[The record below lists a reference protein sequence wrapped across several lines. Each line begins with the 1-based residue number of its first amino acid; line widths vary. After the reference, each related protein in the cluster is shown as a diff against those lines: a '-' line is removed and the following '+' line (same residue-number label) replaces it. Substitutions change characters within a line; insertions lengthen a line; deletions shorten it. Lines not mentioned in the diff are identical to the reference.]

1 VGRRVTTDA
10 EASLVDTGKLRDTGK
25 EREPPDTPTG
35 ALAAI
40 DRRIFIVA
48 GTLLAVLMVVSG
60 RYGFHRDELYFLD
73 CARHLSAGYVDQ
85 PVFSPLVARISLAI
99 FGTSLPGLRLWPA
112 LSGAGTVVLAGL
124 LAREFGGRRTAQ
136 LLGAVGAATMPA
148 LLGADHLFG
157 PTAFDLLFWTAL
169 ALVVV
174 RIGRTGNTV
183 LWIPAG
189 VVLGLGLSNKD
200 DIGLLAVALVV
211 GIVAG
216 GGGAV
221 MANRWFAGGALI
233 AIAFTIPDLG
243 WQALHHW
250 PTVAMT
256 ASLQRENGGAGNVG
270 TWIVGQLLMATL
282 ALAWVWVAGIGFLWR
297 SGRPPWRALV
307 WAYGLL
313 FVLFAVTTGSK
324 VYYLA
329 GAYVY
334 LLAAGSARAEAWLDA
349 RSYRLPRLLALT
361 ALSTAI
367 TLPVVL
373 PVLPARDARWT
384 TSANKELG
392 ETVGWP
398 QLVRSVAAVW
408 DSLGPGQRR
417 HTVIF
422 TVDYGEVGAINTL
435 GPALGL
441 PPAVSGHDS
450 EWFWGPG
457 DPHATTVLAVAPGP
471 EDVTD
476 YPVYLHRFFRSVRV
490 VATLKNSA
498 GFHNQEWDGHL
509 YLCSGLLRPW
519 GVTWASLKH
528 FN

>member
-1 VGRRVTTDA
+1 MTPVVPPSVHDRT
-10 EASLVDTGKLRDTGK
+10 
-25 EREPPDTPTG
+25 EPGSDV
-35 ALAAI
+35 ALAPV
-40 DRRIFIVA
+40 DHRIFI
-48 GTLLAVLMVVSG
+48 LATAWFALLMVVSD

-73 CARHLSAGYVDQ
+73 CARHLSWGYVDQ
-85 PVFSPLVARISLAI
+85 PVFSPLVARLSLTV
-99 FGTSLPGLRLWPA
+99 FGTSLAGLRLWPA
-112 LSGAGTVVLAGL
+112 LSGAGTVVVAGL

-136 LLGAVGAATMPA
+136 FLGALGAATMPA

-157 PTAFDLLFWTAL
+157 PTAFDVLFWAVL
-169 ALVVV
+169 AFVVA
-174 RIGRTGNTV
+174 RIGRTGDAR
-183 LWIPAG
+183 LWVPAG
-189 VVLGLGLSNKD
+189 VVLGVGLSNKS
-200 DIGLLAVALVV
+200 DIGLFALALVV
-211 GIVAG
+211 GIVASR
-216 GGGAV
+216 GGGALT
-221 MANRWFAGGALI
+221 NRWFVAGVLI
-233 AIAFTIPDLG
+233 AAAFTLPDLW

-250 PTVAMT
+250 PIAAMT
-256 ASLQRENGGAGNVG
+256 ASLHRENGGAGNIA

-297 SGRPPWRALV
+297 AGRPLWRALV

-313 FVLFAVTTGSK
+313 FVLFAVTTGAK

-334 LLAAGSARAEAWLDA
+334 LLAAGSVRVESWLDA
-349 RSYRLPRLLALT
+349 KPYRLRRLVALI

-384 TSANKELG
+384 TGANKELA

-398 QLVRSVAAVW
+398 ELVRSVATVW
-408 DSLGPGQRR
+408 HSLPPRQR
-417 HTVIF
+417 HHAVIF
-422 TVDYGEVGAINTL
+422 TVDYGEAGAINTY

-441 PPAVSGHDS
+441 PTAVSGHNS

-457 DPHATTVLAVAPGP
+457 NPHATTVVAVAPGP
-471 EDVTD
+471 QDVTG
-476 YPVYLHRFFRSVRV
+476 YASYLHRFFSSVDV
-490 VATLKNSA
+490 VATLKNSV

-509 YLCSGLLRPW
+509 YLCTGLFRPW
-519 GVTWASLKH
+519 GVTWTSLKH